1 MSNNEYENWVAFDLE
16 EIKLLSKAKKLL
28 QLRIDAID
36 QKIDKL
42 AIIKH
47 SISTINKKQPDI
59 RIYFP
64 KSKCKKCN
72 MIASIVRDSTC
83 YHCII

>member
-1 MSNNEYENWVAFDLE
+1 MSHNEYQNWIAFDLE

-36 QKIDKL
+36 QKIDK
-42 AIIKH
+42 
-47 SISTINKKQPDI
+47 SQ
-59 RIYFP
+59 
-64 KSKCKKCN
+64 CKKCN
-72 MIASIVRDSTC
+72 MIASIIRDSTC

>member
-1 MSNNEYENWVAFDLE
+1 MSHNEYLNRIAFDLA

-28 QLRIDAID
+28 QLRIDVID
-36 QKIDKL
+36 EKIDKL
-42 AIIKH
+42 TAL
-47 SISTINKKQPDI
+47 NKKGRDI
-59 RIYFP
+59 RVFFA
-64 KSKCKKCN
+64 KSQCIKCN

>member
-42 AIIKH
+42 AIID
-47 SISTINKKQPDI
+47 KKQPDI

-64 KSKCKKCN
+64 KSQCIKCN
-72 MIASIVRDSTC
+72 MIASIIRDSTC